1 MLRYQNFFDVYEP
14 ESEYIDNARLRNFYF
29 IALDNENTRIIAAAA
44 APRYNVVD
52 KTWNHNLCFI
62 EGPGK

>member
-44 APRYNVVD
+44 A
-52 KTWNHNLCFI
+52 
-62 EGPGK
+62 